1 MATTY
6 YRTAI
11 TAVGPDVGD
20 LLEGGILI
28 LFAAGA
34 PPELAEVSV
43 LHAVEEGPSAEAP
56 PVGAEVAVGEV
67 RAKLTAIGALAW
79 AKIAEM
85 GHVVVNFDGA
95 DHSQR
100 PGELSASPVAFPALA
115 AAVRTGATIAITV

>member
-11 TAVGPDVGD
+11 TAVGPDVAD

-56 PVGAEVAVGEV
+56 PVGAEITVGEV
-67 RAKLTAIGALAW
+67 RAKLTGIGELAW

-95 DHSQR
+95 ERSQR

-115 AAVRTGATIAITV
+115 AAVKTGAAIAITA

>member
-11 TAVGPDVGD
+11 TAVGPDVAD

-43 LHAVEEGPSAEAP
+43 LHRVAEGPTREAP
-56 PVGAEVAVGEV
+56 PLGARIDIGGLEAE
-67 RAKLTAIGALAW
+67 LTAIGEYAW
-79 AKIAEM
+79 AKIGDM
-85 GHVVVNFDGA
+85 GHVVINFDGA
-95 DHSQR
+95 ERSQR
-100 PGELSASPVAFPALA
+100 PGELSASPVAFSALA
-115 AAVRTGATIAITV
+115 AAVRTGAAIAITA